1 MNATTALYALGTCLM
16 AATMAVSPTGPS
28 WFEAR
33 TTGVKSL
40 TLRGSAEFGSVAD
53 GEGTGPFVL
62 TLGADSPTGAVVF
75 TDRTGGRPEVGIY
88 QLGEDPARAIQALVI
103 TGSPEWPTG
112 AYRARSGRLTVT
124 RSSDDFVAGQ
134 FDLDAVGFEA
144 SNPLD
149 EERTLRVRGTFTATP
164 GR

>member
-1 MNATTALYALGTCLM
+1 M

-33 TTGVKSL
+33 TTGAKAL
-40 TLRGSAEFGSVAD
+40 TLRGTAEFGAVTD
-53 GEGTGPFVL
+53 GSGAGPFVL
-62 TLGADSPTGAVVF
+62 TLGAESPTGAVVF
-75 TDRTGGRPEVGIY
+75 TDRTGVRPEPGIY
-88 QLGEDPARAIQALVI
+88 RLGADPEQAIQALVI

-112 AYRARSGRLTVT
+112 AYRARGGRLTIT
-124 RSSDDFVAGQ
+124 RSSGEFVAGH
-134 FDLDAVGFEA
+134 FDIDAEGYEA
-144 SNPLD
+144 TNPLD